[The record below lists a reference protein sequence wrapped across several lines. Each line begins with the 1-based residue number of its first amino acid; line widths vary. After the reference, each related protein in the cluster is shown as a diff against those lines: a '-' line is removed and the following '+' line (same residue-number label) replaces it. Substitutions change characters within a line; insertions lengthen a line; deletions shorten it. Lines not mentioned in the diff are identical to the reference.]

1 MSKNINVALIGNP
14 NTGKTSVFNQ
24 LTGLKQKVGNYPGI
38 TVEKK
43 EGICKLPRGVKAH
56 ILDLPGTYSLNT
68 TSLDESVV
76 LELLLNKNDK
86 DYPDVAVVVSDVEN
100 LKRNLLLFT
109 QIKDLKIP
117 VILVI
122 NMADRMSRKGISMDI
137 ALLEEKLNT
146 RIALVSTRKNTG
158 IERIKELI
166 ADYKNLSVAPNVDT
180 TVIAPEYFE
189 KLHKTFPNE
198 DLYKLWLVITQ
209 DVNFMPIEKK
219 TLEYT
224 TSFDA
229 KSKAELKRLQQK
241 ETIVRYQFINNILK
255 AAYKVDPSMAKG
267 FRASLDKV
275 LTHKVFGYLIFFM
288 ILLTIFQAIYD
299 WSSYPMDFIDAQ
311 FAAAS
316 EWVKDTLPAGVFT
329 NLLAEGILAGIG
341 GIVIFIPQIAFLFLF
356 ISLLEESGYMSRV
369 VFLMDRLMRP
379 FGLSGK
385 SVVPLISGTACAIP
399 AIMATRN
406 IENWKER
413 LITILVT
420 PFTTCS
426 ARLPVYLIIIALV
439 IPEGRFLGLG
449 YQALTLMLLYLIGFA
464 AAITAAMVLNRFL
477 KINSR
482 TFFVVEMPNYK
493 LPLLKNVAF
502 TVIEKTK
509 SFVYGAGKIILAI
522 SIILWFL
529 GSNGFSDDFRDAET
543 IVRQRV
549 AKEGLSAD
557 SKAYIEDKLDHRE
570 DTPAQ
575 TAPQHISVALAQ
587 GTVANIPES
596 YPDSLVQ
603 KAIKQEISSYKLE
616 HSYMGY
622 MGKAIEPVVR
632 PLGYDWKIG
641 IAVLTS
647 FAAREVFVGTLA
659 TIYSVGSD
667 EEETIKNRMSAEV
680 RAGTNQPLFNM
691 ASGVSLMLFYAFAM
705 QCMST
710 LAIVKRETN
719 SWKWPLYQLVSM
731 SLFAY
736 IIALIAYQLL
746 K

>member
-1 MSKNINVALIGNP
+1 MSKQINVALIGNP

-24 LTGLKQKVGNYPGI
+24 LTGLNQKVGNYPGI

-68 TSLDESVV
+68 TSLDESVAV
-76 LELLLNKNDK
+76 ELLLNKNDK
-86 DYPDVAVVVSDVEN
+86 DHPDVAIVISDVEN

-117 VILVI
+117 AILVI
-122 NMADRMSRKGISMDI
+122 NMADRMTRKGITLDI
-137 ALLEEKLNT
+137 EQLEKRLDT
-146 RIALVSTRKNTG
+146 KIALVSTRQQTG
-158 IERIKELI
+158 IGRLKELI
-166 ADYKNLSVAPNVDT
+166 ADYKNLSVTPNLDT

-189 KLHKTFPNE
+189 RLREAFPKE

-209 DVNFMPIEKK
+209 DVNFMPIEK
-219 TLEYT
+219 TLIKDS
-224 TSFDA
+224 TSFA
-229 KSKAELKRLQQK
+229 TKSKSELKKLQQK
-241 ETIVRYQFINNILK
+241 ETIKRYQFINSILK
-255 AAYKVDPSMAKG
+255 ETYLVDAKAAKG
-267 FRASLDKV
+267 IKATLDRI
-275 LTHKVFGYLIFFM
+275 LTHKVFGYIIFFV

-299 WSSYPMDFIDAQ
+299 WSSYPMDFIDES
-311 FAAAS
+311 FASAS
-316 EWVKDTLPAGVFT
+316 EWVKNTLPPGLLT
-329 NLLAEGILAGIG
+329 NLIAEGILSGIG

-369 VFLMDRLMRP
+369 VFLMDRVMRP

-399 AIMATRN
+399 AVMATRT

-449 YQALTLMLLYLIGFA
+449 YQALTLMLLYLIGFG
-464 AAITAAMVLNRFL
+464 AAIISAMALNKVL
-477 KINSR
+477 KIKSR
-482 TFFVVEMPNYK
+482 TFFVIEMPSYK
-493 LPLLKNVAF
+493 LPLLKNVAY
-502 TVIEKTK
+502 TVWEKTK
-509 SFVYGAGKIILAI
+509 SFVFGAGKIILAI

-529 GSNGFSDDFRDAET
+529 GSNGITDNYENAESIIENRIGT
-543 IVRQRV
+543 EGFTTYNQKSIDIDLAVYQNALNDSIAKNVYPINSKQVTDSVNTFKIVLMEK
-549 AKEGLSAD
+549 AK
-557 SKAYIEDKLDHRE
+557 
-570 DTPAQ
+570 
-575 TAPQHISVALAQ
+575 
-587 GTVANIPES
+587 N
-596 YPDSLVQ
+596 
-603 KAIKQEISSYKLE
+603 QEIASYKLE
-616 HSYMGY
+616 NSYIGN
-622 MGKAIEPVVR
+622 MGKAIEPMVK

-641 IAVLTS
+641 IALITS
-647 FAAREVFVGTLA
+647 FAAREVFVSTLA

-667 EEETIKNRMSAEV
+667 EEETIKHRMAAEV
-680 RAGTNQPLFNM
+680 NTDTKEPLFNL
-691 ASGVSLMLFYAFAM
+691 ASGISPLLFYAFAM

-719 SWKWPLYQLVSM
+719 SWKWPAAQLVFM

-736 IIALIAYQLL
+736 IVALIAYQILN
-746 K
+746 

>member
-68 TSLDESVV
+68 TSLDESLVV
-76 LELLLNKNDK
+76 ELLLNKNNK
-86 DYPDVAVVVSDVEN
+86 DYPDVAVVISDVEN

-117 VILVI
+117 TILVI
-122 NMADRMSRKGISMDI
+122 NMADRMDRKGISLDVEAM
-137 ALLEEKLNT
+137 EKKLDT
-146 RIALVSTRKNTG
+146 KIALVSTRKNTG

-166 ADYKNLSVAPNVDT
+166 ADYKNISSKPILEPSR
-180 TVIAPEYFE
+180 ISPEYFDRLKE
-189 KLHKTFPNE
+189 TFPKE

-209 DVNFMPIEKK
+209 DVNFVPIEKK
-219 TLEYT
+219 RIQ
-224 TSFDA
+224 DA
-229 KSKAELKRLQQK
+229 TAFSTKSKDELKKLQHK
-241 ETIVRYQFINNILK
+241 ETVLRYQLINNILK
-255 AAYKVDPSMAKG
+255 ETYKVDFMAAKG
-267 FRASLDKV
+267 LRASFDKI
-275 LTHKVFGYLIFFM
+275 LTHKVFGYLIFFA
-288 ILLTIFQAIYD
+288 ILLLIFQAIFE
-299 WSSYPMDFIDAQ
+299 WSSYPMDFIDEN
-311 FAAAS
+311 FALAA
-316 EWVKDTLPAGVFT
+316 EWIKNTLPPGLFT
-329 NLLAEGILAGIG
+329 DLLAEGIIAGIG

-385 SVVPLISGTACAIP
+385 SVVPLISGNACAIP
-399 AIMATRN
+399 AIMATRT

-426 ARLPVYLIIIALV
+426 ARLPVYLILIALV
-439 IPEGRFLGLG
+439 IPEGSFLGLS
-449 YQALTLMLLYLIGFA
+449 YQALTLMLLYMIGFGMA
-464 AAITAAMVLNRFL
+464 LLSAMALNKVL
-477 KINSR
+477 KIKSR
-482 TFFVVEMPNYK
+482 SIFMVEMPTYR
-493 LPLLKNVAF
+493 LPLLKNVVY

-509 SFVYGAGKIILAI
+509 SFVLGAGKIILAI
-522 SIILWFL
+522 SVVLWFL
-529 GSNGFSDDFRDAET
+529 GSNGYSDDFQNAET
-543 IVRQRV
+543 IVTERIEKQ
-549 AKEGLSAD
+549 GLSTYSKNYIQNNVASYRD
-557 SKAYIEDKLDHRE
+557 SAEAEDLAPNVLQDSV
-570 DTPAQ
+570 Q
-575 TAPQHISVALAQ
+575 VLTAELSERAVA
-587 GTVANIPES
+587 
-596 YPDSLVQ
+596 
-603 KAIKQEISSYKLE
+603 QEISSYKLE
-616 HSYMGY
+616 HSYIGQA
-622 MGKAIEPVVR
+622 GKAFEPIVK

-667 EEETIKNRMSAEV
+667 EEETIKNRMAAELDES
-680 RAGTNQPLFNM
+680 GKPLFNL
-691 ASGVSLMLFYAFAM
+691 ASGISLMLFYAFAM

-719 SWKWPLYQLVSM
+719 SWKWPMIQLGFM
-731 SLFAY
+731 SVFAY
-736 IIALIAYQLL
+736 IIALIAYQILI
-746 K
+746 